1 MILPHEIGKKKKEQ
15 RVPKQA
21 DIYTEIQ
28 QIRKA
33 KSNRKERMAYLING
47 VGPQVMQ
54 GLKKITYMAIYQMKY
69 KFIV

>member
-1 MILPHEIGKKKKEQ
+1 MTVNASMILPHEIGKKKKKG

-47 VGPQVMQ
+47 VRPQVM
-54 GLKKITYMAIYQMKY
+54 
-69 KFIV
+69 

>member
-1 MILPHEIGKKKKEQ
+1 MTVNASMILPHEIGKKKKG

-47 VGPQVMQ
+47 VRPQVM
-54 GLKKITYMAIYQMKY
+54 
-69 KFIV
+69 